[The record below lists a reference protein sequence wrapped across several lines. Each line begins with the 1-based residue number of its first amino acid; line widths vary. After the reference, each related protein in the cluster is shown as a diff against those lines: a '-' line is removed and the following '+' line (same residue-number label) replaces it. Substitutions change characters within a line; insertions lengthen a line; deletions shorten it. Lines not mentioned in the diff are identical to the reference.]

1 MSIAKDAVLNATAG
15 VLVCCALYTSLPATA
30 APQQEESVAGTTASA
45 EVTTDQ
51 PIEEL
56 VITGSLIPRTRE
68 VTAVPTTTVTQDDL
82 LNRGYVS
89 VADALQQ
96 QVYSTGS
103 VQGAQFSGGFTPGV
117 QTLSLFSLSPSY
129 VKYLIDGRP
138 MADYPALYNGT
149 DVVTN
154 ISGIPEALVDHI
166 DILPG
171 GQSSLYGSDAIAG
184 VVNVIMKKNLDEPT
198 LSARLGGYKDGGGT
212 DRRITAAAG
221 HTFGVVNV
229 MGGLEYEKVD
239 PVWGYQRDLTKSFYT
254 AGTGPA
260 VAERD
265 WVVYAPYS
273 DPSTYYFMDPNNCAN
288 VKSQFGGS
296 VAVQTRANQGQYCGT
311 MSSGYNTV
319 GNSSES
325 VEGYLHAL
333 ADIKPELQLYA
344 DALISHQS
352 AKFSA
357 GSLFWDTTDYLD
369 GVIYDPNLDDFVG
382 LQHIF
387 TPEEAGGVSN
397 TLNSADTD
405 SWRGTLGANGN
416 IGQSHWTYDLGFTY
430 TEQKL
435 TEDAH
440 VMLTGPTDGYFD
452 AILGPDLGPDPYG
465 FGDSTRMP
473 DYEQFFMPISQS
485 QYAAMNAVARSNSR
499 TTDSLLRAQLTNSN
513 LFGLR
518 GGPAGIALVAE
529 TGKQDWNYSPDPRY
543 FNGEIWGYTAVAG
556 DGHRSRYALTGE
568 LRLPLDHWVTLTGS
582 TRYDTYR
589 VSGSNVSSNTYNL
602 GIELRPVSR
611 WLLRGRIGTA
621 FKAPTL
627 ADEFQGESGYFTQV
641 NDYYLCAKE
650 GHPIGDCPDGDNIFV
665 FGTTSGNKDLQ
676 PIHAKVSSIGTVW
689 SPGNRIS
696 ISLDYLH
703 WNISNEVNQQSS
715 DQLLITEN
723 ECRHGTLDINS
734 PTCVAAL
741 AQVVRDDRDTIVS
754 ISTPKINVSNE
765 TVNAFVAEGRYGMKL
780 GEYGNLDFQAAW
792 TDMLTHTNRV
802 YPEDPTRDA
811 LRDPTWSQE
820 FKTRLNGSVTWNM
833 HNWTSTLYIDHYGA
847 SPNYA
852 ATQNGGYSNPGAGS
866 LHPWTITNL
875 TTRYQWSRQLEL
887 SLSVL
892 NLFDVM
898 PPEDHSY
905 PGTTSSPYNIFNYNV
920 YGMSYY
926 AQLTYQFGK

>member
-1 MSIAKDAVLNATAG
+1 
-15 VLVCCALYTSLPATA
+15 
-30 APQQEESVAGTTASA
+30 
-45 EVTTDQ
+45 
-51 PIEEL
+51 
-56 VITGSLIPRTRE
+56 
-68 VTAVPTTTVTQDDL
+68 
-82 LNRGYVS
+82 
-89 VADALQQ
+89 
-96 QVYSTGS
+96 
-103 VQGAQFSGGFTPGV
+103 
-117 QTLSLFSLSPSY
+117 
-129 VKYLIDGRP
+129 
-138 MADYPALYNGT
+138 
-149 DVVTN
+149 
-154 ISGIPEALVDHI
+154 
-166 DILPG
+166 
-171 GQSSLYGSDAIAG
+171 
-184 VVNVIMKKNLDEPT
+184 
-198 LSARLGGYKDGGGT
+198 
-212 DRRITAAAG
+212 
-221 HTFGVVNV
+221 
-229 MGGLEYEKVD
+229 
-239 PVWGYQRDLTKSFYT
+239 
-254 AGTGPA
+254 
-260 VAERD
+260 
-265 WVVYAPYS
+265 
-273 DPSTYYFMDPNNCAN
+273 
-288 VKSQFGGS
+288 
-296 VAVQTRANQGQYCGT
+296 
-311 MSSGYNTV
+311 
-319 GNSSES
+319 
-325 VEGYLHAL
+325 
-333 ADIKPELQLYA
+333 
-344 DALISHQS
+344 
-352 AKFSA
+352 
-357 GSLFWDTTDYLD
+357 
-369 GVIYDPNLDDFVG
+369 
-382 LQHIF
+382 
-387 TPEEAGGVSN
+387 VSN

-473 DYEQFFMPISQS
+473 DYEQFFKPISQS